1 MALNYNH
8 KRMSEPIIDIHQH
21 LNYADRSDADFLR
34 HQLHMGVTQT
44 ILLPAGTPVE
54 RPSTHMGKS
63 NGLAAKIS
71 GNDPA
76 CVFAHNHPVN
86 YFFFANEV
94 PDLPNARQEIEKG
107 LKRGAIGIGEQKFGV
122 DCDSQWMQGI
132 FEIAQDYQVP
142 VLMHIQHNMYN
153 TNFLRF
159 ESMLKKYPKVNFIG
173 HAQTF
178 WANIDAGITDQ
189 TNLYPKTP
197 VKAGGFTDRIL
208 SDYPNMF
215 GDLSAGSGLNSLQRD
230 PQHGRDFL
238 KRHQDKLIFGSD
250 CDDRSGFGP
259 VCSGSDAIIMIKRLS
274 ATKEIERKILYENA
288 KRMFRI

>member
-1 MALNYNH
+1 MP
-8 KRMSEPIIDIHQH
+8 EEIIDIHQH
-21 LNYADRSDADFLR
+21 LNYAGRTDAQFLQ
-34 HQLHMGVTQT
+34 HQRHMGVTRT

-63 NGLAAKIS
+63 NGLAAKIT

-76 CVFAHNHPVN
+76 CVFAHDRPIE

-94 PDLPNARQEIEKG
+94 PDLPDARQEIEKC
-107 LKRGAIGIGEQKFGV
+107 LHRGAIGIGEQKFGV
-122 DCDSQWMQGI
+122 DCDSEWMMGI
-132 FEIAQDYQVP
+132 FDIAQDYGVP
-142 VLMHIQHNMYN
+142 VLMHIQHEMYN

-178 WANIDAGITDQ
+178 WANIDANITDQ
-189 TNLYPKTP
+189 KNLYPKTA
-197 VKAGGFTDRIL
+197 VKPGGFTDRLL

-230 PQHGRDFL
+230 PEQGREFL
-238 KRHQDKLIFGSD
+238 SRHQDKLMFGSD
-250 CDDRSGFGP
+250 CDDITGFGP

-274 ATKEIERKILYENA
+274 KTKEIERKILYENA
-288 KRMFRI
+288 KKMFRL

>member
-1 MALNYNH
+1 
-8 KRMSEPIIDIHQH
+8 MSEPIIDIHQH

-132 FEIAQDYQVP
+132 FDIAQDYRVP

-230 PQHGRDFL
+230 PEHGRDFL
-238 KRHQDKLIFGSD
+238 KRHQDKLMFGSD

-274 ATKEIERKILYENA
+274 ATKEIERKILYENS
-288 KRMFRI
+288 KKMFRI

>member
-1 MALNYNH
+1 MPD
-8 KRMSEPIIDIHQH
+8 PIIDIHQH
-21 LNYADRSDADFLR
+21 LNYAGRSDLELLR
-34 HQLHMGVTQT
+34 HQRHMGITQT
-44 ILLPAGTPVE
+44 ILLPAGSEVI

-63 NGLAAKIS
+63 NGLAAKIT
-71 GNDPA
+71 GNDAA
-76 CVFAHNHPVN
+76 CVFAANHPIE

-94 PDLPNARQEIEKG
+94 PDLPNARQEIEKC
-107 LKRGAIGIGEQKFGV
+107 LHREQKFGV
-122 DCDSQWMQGI
+122 DCDSQWMAGI
-132 FEIAQDYQVP
+132 FDIAQDYQVP
-142 VLMHIQHNMYN
+142 VLMHIQHDMYN

-178 WANIDAGITDQ
+178 WANIDANITDQ
-189 TNLYPKTP
+189 TILYPKTP
-197 VKAGGFTDRIL
+197 VKAGGFTDRLL

-230 PQHGRDFL
+230 TDHAKDFL
-238 KRHQDKLIFGSD
+238 ERHQDKLMFGSD

-288 KRMFRI
+288 KKMFRI

>member
-1 MALNYNH
+1 MI
-8 KRMSEPIIDIHQH
+8 EPIIDIHQH
-21 LNYADRSDADFLR
+21 TNYAGRSDADLLR
-34 HQLHMGVTQT
+34 HQRHMGVTQT
-44 ILLPAGTPVE
+44 ILLPAGTEVI

-63 NGLAAKIS
+63 NGLAAKIT
-71 GNDPA
+71 GNDAA
-76 CVFAHNHPVN
+76 CVFAANHPIE

-94 PDLPNARQEIEKG
+94 PDLPNARQEIEKC

-132 FEIAQDYQVP
+132 FDIAQDYGVP
-142 VLMHIQHNMYN
+142 VLMHIQHNTYN

-178 WANIDAGITDQ
+178 WANIDANHADQ
-189 TNLYPKTP
+189 SVLYPKTP
-197 VKAGGFTDRIL
+197 VKAGGFTDRLL

-230 PQHGRDFL
+230 PDHARGFL
-238 KRHQDKLIFGSD
+238 ARHQGKLMYGSD
-250 CDDRSGFGP
+250 CDDRTGFGP
-259 VCSGSDAIIMIKRLS
+259 VCSGANAIIMIKRLAAS
-274 ATKEIERKILYENA
+274 KEIERKILHENA
-288 KRMFRI
+288 KKMFRL